1 MFYENL
7 MAWPLFSAWKNNI
20 LMIFLKLN
28 SVLAWFCFTWKQNC
42 FMPLNNIEITLIYKT
57 EHLYPLLLMT
67 IKVKGAKLKILKY
80 ANISVLCCNNLER
93 KDCFYCSI
101 TSFDSKEVSRTHS
114 SIGNTEMC
122 TKNPIFLAKLGFQ
135 HKNLADFSEMTQEKG
150 YWKRCKLRGSN
161 TFLLLNGAT
170 HRSQSW
176 KFSGCDEHGR
186 F

>member
-57 EHLYPLLLMT
+57 EPPYLLFFMT

-122 TKNPIFLAKLGFQ
+122 TKNPIFFGQ
-135 HKNLADFSEMTQEKG
+135 IRVSTQKSGWFFRNDTGKGVLEKVQIAWIQ
-150 YWKRCKLRGSN
+150 YIS
-161 TFLLLNGAT
+161 TA
-170 HRSQSW
+170 
-176 KFSGCDEHGR
+176 
-186 F
+186 